1 MKNHGKVIENNL
13 LMKNSDINLAFFVT
27 TISIGTI
34 HLFFRKELAATIRVL
49 PKTAA
54 YTGDGPEGRCA
65 RSTYAKFCK
74 DIQEV

>member
-34 HLFFRKELAATIRVL
+34 HLFFRKESAVTLGVMSKAA
-49 PKTAA
+49 AC
-54 YTGDGPEGRCA
+54 TGSGPEHGCA
-65 RSTYAKFCK
+65 
-74 DIQEV
+74 

>member
-1 MKNHGKVIENNL
+1 MANKIPNLFYSVKVI
-13 LMKNSDINLAFFVT
+13 SV
-27 TISIGTI
+27 GTI

-54 YTGDGPEGRCA
+54 YTGDGPEGICA